1 MSKVVPLE
9 GFGGGGSSPLN
20 FKIVAYAT
28 EEELAAAQPK
38 ENTIGVITTTPI
50 SSWTFSA
57 KKPFNTDTYDKYIV
71 KNANTVLGVISGRTY
86 TKTNDGI
93 AAFAF
98 IDNGSYVGP
107 MLVSPIQDNAGYIT
121 SGNHDS
127 TQTAEDKVV
136 YNGTTYYYPSGA
148 WMGGAT
154 LDGLTPSFSANSN
167 AEAALKLAEIYE
179 NALAEKEEVS
189 KYEGTVWFS
198 TDVSS
203 VGEFNALKK
212 NSIQL
217 CPTSAKQY
225 INGDWIDKTAKSY
238 QNGNW
243 IGWTIYLYNTGD
255 ECLETTGGWT
265 SISKRASFS
274 NTSQSNAPA
283 LGKGRSNTLTMTG
296 VTNSGGIIYT
306 KNKITITG
314 KQKLV
319 LDANVITSTTDA
331 GQMVLRI
338 WSELGTYHDDNT
350 VASMAFTG
358 NNAKDGLYYL
368 DISSLDDGDYYIG
381 FTFHGSVSK
390 QIVMRS
396 MALM

>member
-127 TQTAEDKVV
+127 TQTASDTVV

-148 WMGGAT
+148 WMGGTT
-154 LDGLTPSFSANSN
+154 LDGLTPAFSVSSN
-167 AEAALKLAEIYE
+167 EEAALMLAEIYE

-238 QNGNW
+238 INKEW
-243 IGWTIYLYNTGD
+243 ISWFVFDGYLYKPGD
-255 ECLETTGGWT
+255 ECVDVTGGW
-265 SISKRASFS
+265 SQVSYPGYS
-274 NTSQSNAPA
+274 N
-283 LGKGRSNTLTMTG
+283 
-296 VTNSGGIIYT
+296 
-306 KNKITITG
+306 
-314 KQKLV
+314 
-319 LDANVITSTTDA
+319 
-331 GQMVLRI
+331 
-338 WSELGTYHDDNT
+338 
-350 VASMAFTG
+350 
-358 NNAKDGLYYL
+358 
-368 DISSLDDGDYYIG
+368 
-381 FTFHGSVSK
+381 GSVSK
-390 QIVMRS
+390 GSSEIAFRCSSNNQAAVIQTNNKINFKDFKTLTVNITKAQIEGSASSKMVVAS
-396 MALM
+396 AVNSAVQASLTISGTGKKSLSVEGVDGEYYVFIYALRPSGDFDVRFNEVTLT